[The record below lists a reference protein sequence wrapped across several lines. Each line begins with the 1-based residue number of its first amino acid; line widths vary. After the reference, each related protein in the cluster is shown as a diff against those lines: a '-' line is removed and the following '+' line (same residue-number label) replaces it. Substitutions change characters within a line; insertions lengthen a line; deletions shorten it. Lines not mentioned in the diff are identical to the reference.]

1 MQLHPIRASHSAP
14 TGVDTTLLTNV
25 TRAAL
30 GMPEINRKDVSIHPH
45 KRDNYGRA
53 FAYPISEAPND
64 ANKGILGKRTRK
76 LQARRQN
83 RDIAV
88 AEANRKSKG
97 ANAEKAN
104 RIPGSMT
111 K

>member
-1 MQLHPIRASHSAP
+1 MQLHPSIN
-14 TGVDTTLLTNV
+14 TTLLTNV

-30 GMPEINRKDVSIHPH
+30 GMPEINRKDTSIHPDRSIPRR
-45 KRDNYGRA
+45 KTARKP
-53 FAYPISEAPND
+53 FAEPFSEVPND
-64 ANKGILGKRTRK
+64 ANKGKLGKATRK
-76 LQARRQN
+76 LQARRQF
-83 RDIAV
+83 RDMAV

-104 RIPGSMT
+104 RIPGSMA

>member
-1 MQLHPIRASHSAP
+1 M
-14 TGVDTTLLTNV
+14 LTNV
-25 TRAAL
+25 TRRMMGL
-30 GMPEINRKDVSIHPH
+30 PEVKTTDTSIHP
-45 KRDNYGRA
+45 NGRGGS
-53 FAYPISEAPND
+53 AYYRRVLAEKPND

-76 LQARRQN
+76 LQARRQA

-88 AEANRKSKG
+88 QEANRKSKG
-97 ANAEKAN
+97 ANAEKAF

>member
-1 MQLHPIRASHSAP
+1 MQLHPS
-14 TGVDTTLLTNV
+14 VNTTLLTNV

-30 GMPEINRKDVSIHPH
+30 GMPEINRKDVSIHP
-45 KRDNYGRA
+45 YGRKGG
-53 FAYPISEAPND
+53 YKSDTPND